1 MPASYTT
8 AIQSFTSVHVLCSHF
23 SMIRTLYF
31 ISLVSAVLA
40 SAGCSSS
47 STSNAGGTCGAAAP
61 CGGTLD
67 GTWTVTSVCAE
78 GNLAATMNQQLG
90 LPAACDNTF
99 QSATLGA
106 SGSVTFAN
114 GMETDNL
121 TQTMDANLV
130 FTAACESAVA
140 KQTVTLTPATCTTIQ
155 QSLTSSSGSFTTANC
170 SLSNGSCVCTA
181 SYDKQ
186 SPTTPMSYSVSGSTV
201 TYTGTNPDPPIDYC
215 VSGTTLSASQ
225 ALSGVSG
232 VSVVSVLQKQ

>member
-1 MPASYTT
+1 MT
-8 AIQSFTSVHVLCSHF
+8 
-23 SMIRTLYF
+23 RTLYF
-31 ISLVSAVLA
+31 VSLVSAVLA
-40 SAGCSSS
+40 SVGCSSS
-47 STSNAGGTCGAAAP
+47 STSNAGGTCSAAAP

-99 QSATLGA
+99 QSVTLGA
-106 SGSVTFAN
+106 SGTVTFAN

-140 KQTVTLTPATCTTIQ
+140 NQTVTLTSSTCTTIQ
-155 QSLTSSSGSFTTANC
+155 QSLTSASSSFTTANC

-181 SYDKQ
+181 SYDQQ
-186 SPTTPMSYSVSGSTV
+186 SSTTPASYTVSGSIV
-201 TYTGTNPDPPIDYC
+201 TYTGTDPDPSIDYC
-215 VSGTTLSASQ
+215 VSGTTLTARQ
-225 ALSGVSG
+225 ALSGVTG
-232 VSVVSVLQKQ
+232 VTVVSVLQKQ